1 MLRRRFNTTGPCV
14 EGRHYLIDPLS
25 RLPEAP
31 GFIEQGAYFVVHAPR
46 QTGKTTTIL
55 ALARELTRQGEYAA
69 VYASCQ
75 IAADTEDVGQAITAL
90 IQLLGI
96 DARTQLPPELHPPAP
111 TDVAP
116 ILALRHFLSTWS
128 QACPR
133 PVVLLLDEIDSLK
146 GSPLLSVL
154 HQLRDGFHL
163 DRPKQFPWSVILC
176 GMKDV
181 RDYKAASGGDPSR
194 LGTSSPFN
202 IKLKSLRFGDFDQ
215 AEVDT
220 LLDQHTADTGQVFTP
235 EARAQIFTYTQG
247 QPWLTNALAS
257 EIIEEMAI
265 TGPITA
271 EHVGRAKE
279 NLILARATHLDSL
292 IARLNEPRV
301 RRVLAPLLAG
311 DTLALDPQ
319 LNDDLLYLRDLGLLA
334 PKAPIR
340 MANPIYREVVMRVL
354 ADAPGESIPTLPSY
368 ACPDGSLDV
377 DRLLTEFLAFWKRHG
392 EALGKRET
400 YHEIAAQLV
409 LMAWLQRVVNGGG
422 YVEREYAIG
431 KGAIDLQIRWPLP
444 RLPAPPGSAS
454 ADTRA
459 SLGGWQQEA
468 FELKTRGPHDG
479 DPLEEGLEQ
488 LDRYLDQ
495 LGLETGTL
503 VIFDRRPDALPIAQR
518 SGLGEA
524 VTPAGRGVRLLRG

>member
-46 QTGKTTTIL
+46 QSGKTTTIL
-55 ALARELTRQGEYAA
+55 ALARELTRQGQYAA
-69 VYASCQ
+69 VYSSCQ
-75 IAADTEDVGQAITAL
+75 VAADTEDVGQAIGAL
-90 IQLLGI
+90 IHRLRMNAEQQLAPEL
-96 DARTQLPPELHPPAP
+96 LPPTPPDAP
-111 TDVAP
+111 PIVA
-116 ILALRHFLSTWS
+116 LVAFLSAWS

-163 DRPKQFPWSVILC
+163 DRPKAFPWSVILC

-181 RDYKAASGGDPSR
+181 RDYKAASGGDPTR

-202 IKLKSLRFGDFDQ
+202 IKLKSLRIGDFDPD
-215 AEVDT
+215 EINT
-220 LLDQHTADTGQVFTP
+220 LLDQHTADTGQAFTP
-235 EARAQIFTYTQG
+235 EARAEIFTYTQG
-247 QPWLTNALAS
+247 QPWLTNALAN
-257 EIIEEMAI
+257 EIIEEMAV

-271 EHVGRAKE
+271 EHVERAKE

-292 IARLNEPRV
+292 AHKLQEPRV
-301 RRVLAPLLAG
+301 RRILTPLLAG
-311 DTLALDPQ
+311 DIVPYDETFD
-319 LNDDLLYLRDLGLLA
+319 DDLTYVRDLGLVTPRLPLQA
-334 PKAPIR
+334 
-340 MANPIYREVVMRVL
+340 ANPIYREVITRVL
-354 ADAPGESIPTLPSY
+354 GQNIEASLTLPPKPSY
-368 ACPDGSLDV
+368 VRPDGSLDIE
-377 DRLLTEFLAFWKRHG
+377 RLLTEFLAFWKRHG
-392 EALGKRET
+392 EALGRRET

-444 RLPAPPGSAS
+444 A
-454 ADTRA
+454 
-459 SLGGWQQEA
+459 GGWQQEA
-468 FELKTRGPHDG
+468 FELKTRAPHDG

-524 VTPAGRGVRLLRG
+524 TTPAGRMVKLLRG